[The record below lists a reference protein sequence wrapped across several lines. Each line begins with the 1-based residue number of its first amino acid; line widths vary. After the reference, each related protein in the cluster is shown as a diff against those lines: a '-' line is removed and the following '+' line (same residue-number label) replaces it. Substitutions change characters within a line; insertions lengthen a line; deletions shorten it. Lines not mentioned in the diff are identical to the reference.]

1 MKILSNIEKE
11 IEEIIQDVFVK
22 NLNTF
27 TELANKDYEE
37 ILNQFFNLEEITNF
51 FENSKNSL
59 DAFIVNLNS
68 KLDKTFNS
76 TSTIVKELQDLI
88 QQNMKYLIEFNINL
102 LTFEKLNLQFL
113 NELKFLETCNNK
125 IFDFLNHMQNKAII
139 VGIDFIN
146 LIEKAVRE
154 SKDFVQK
161 IEGNLFN
168 LFTSIKDKIS
178 QVDSEIDIF
187 KEIFTNKFTLDYFNA
202 NTLKR
207 RNLFFKPSDIFNAII
222 KGIKDF
228 ENYHEIVKGFFI
240 NAEITHDIESH
251 ISQHSSLISKGIR
264 LPVEISNQL
273 FKSIEDIFD
282 PEGILIFE
290 DIINTKISKEVK
302 SEISNEIMN
311 VIKDSLIAF
320 RQIYNFSFDKINN
333 LGNYFTNIIDAAK
346 YKIPSLVNFDGLD
359 FNHQFDPITKGP
371 SFKKPIPV
379 LYFILWLH
387 ADFKIKLNM
396 SIFAKANIYEID
408 IGFNTNTNSY
418 MNAGAYIDLYI
429 IRSGVSATANLVDLN
444 NDTSVNYKLLDLS
457 GNFKSCGTARFLN
470 VDVGIWVSHLVIIFR
485 WRCWRVWFFKICIL
499 WIEIRFSNPIYL
511 IRYISPWA
519 FDRNFCF
526 WDISF

>member
-251 ISQHSSLISKGIR
+251 ISQHSSLISKGI
-264 LPVEISNQL
+264 
-273 FKSIEDIFD
+273 
-282 PEGILIFE
+282 
-290 DIINTKISKEVK
+290 
-302 SEISNEIMN
+302 
-311 VIKDSLIAF
+311 
-320 RQIYNFSFDKINN
+320 SFDKINN